1 MKGLLKILLILP
13 LIFSSCEEEDNT
25 PSVSPPT
32 SSSVTTGYISTQNGE
47 IFKTTDSG
55 NTWTY
60 VDGLYNYIISL
71 GGGSTSNFNMMSF
84 N

>member
-1 MKGLLKILLILP
+1 MKELFKILLILP
-13 LIFSSCEEEDNT
+13 LIFSSCEEEDNI

-32 SSSVTTGYISTQNGE
+32 SSVTTGYISTQNGE

-60 VDGLYNYIISL
+60 EDGLYNYIINQ
-71 GGGSTSNFNMMSF
+71 GGGPTSNFNMMSF
-84 N
+84 